1 MIAGKKWMLL
11 VLIVCAFVTVK
22 GQSTKFSGWFMLMNT
37 NKINK
42 RFSTHFDFQLRSDD
56 HWKNTET
63 IIIRPGLNYHL
74 NNSIIATLGYAYNLA
89 WRHIDDVR
97 GPLGEHRIWQQLI
110 VPQHINKLTIN
121 HRFRLEERF
130 IPIAVKVNDEIE
142 KDGYRYVTRFRYFF
156 RSVIPVP
163 FKKNFSSGFFTAIQN
178 EIMFNVTDANNIN
191 NKFFDQN
198 RFYAAAGW
206 RLRKELDL
214 EAGYMNQF
222 VEGRGETYVNNNIIQ
237 LAIYLRL

>member
-1 MIAGKKWMLL
+1 MIAGKKWKLL
-11 VLIVCAFVTVK
+11 VLMVCAYITVQ
-22 GQSTKFSGWFMLMNT
+22 GQSNRFSGWFMLMNT

-63 IIIRPGLNYHL
+63 IIIRPGLNFHL
-74 NNSIIATLGYAYNLA
+74 NNSMTATFGYAYNIA
-89 WRHIDDVR
+89 WRHIDGVR

-110 VPQHINKLTIN
+110 IPQPIKNLTLN

-130 IPIAVKVNDEIE
+130 IPHAVKINEEIE

-156 RSVIPVP
+156 RSVIPIP
-163 FKKNFSSGFFTAIQN
+163 FKKNFDRGFFVSFQN
-178 EIMFNVTDANNIN
+178 EIMFNITDAKTIN

-198 RFYAAAGW
+198 RFYAATGY

-214 EAGYMNQF
+214 EAGYLNQF
-222 VEGRGETYVNNNIIQ
+222 IEGRGDAYVNNNILQ
-237 LAIYLRL
+237 FAIYLRL